1 VKKNKERNM
10 SKTILVVDDNP
21 NILTTLADILME
33 KGYNVVKAD
42 SGKKALKKIDR
53 ETADL
58 ILLDT
63 KMPDMDGFEICRQI
77 KKVKALSSKVI
88 IYTAHIDAIDV
99 LKAIRSGAD
108 DYCIKT
114 DNFSDILKTIEDNI

>member
-1 VKKNKERNM
+1 M